1 MLSDKYGLE
10 EEKAIIKAEEARL
23 ERLGKEEEEISRAI
37 EAGGDEN
44 EEDQREIDEVLA
56 ERLRKAALR
65 EKERKK

>member
-10 EEKAIIKAEEARL
+10 EEKAIMKAEEARL